1 MAMHNQVHATI
12 RGSFVI
18 GVVGNFGQVE
28 QTLQSITPEIKIN
41 MAAQSL
47 YGLWIENERIM
58 SPLHRVVDIGSRLTG
73 IVERKLFRPVK
84 TGSRNWHRVGGN
96 TTTSRSSGAANTMES
111 GVTASNI
118 ASTPVL
124 QMELNLFE

>member
-1 MAMHNQVHATI
+1 VP
-12 RGSFVI
+12 
-18 GVVGNFGQVE
+18 E
-28 QTLQSITPEIKIN
+28 PLQAITPEIKIN

-73 IVERKLFRPVK
+73 IVERKLSRPVI

-96 TTTSRSSGAANTMES
+96 TTTSHSSGAANTMES
-111 GVTASNI
+111 GVIASNTASM
-118 ASTPVL
+118 PVL
-124 QMELNLFE
+124 QMELDLF

>member
-1 MAMHNQVHATI
+1 
-12 RGSFVI
+12 
-18 GVVGNFGQVE
+18 
-28 QTLQSITPEIKIN
+28 

-84 TGSRNWHRVGGN
+84 TGSRNRHRVGGN